1 MLGNTVRK
9 GLSALVS
16 TMPHTTVYAA
26 EHALPVAVA
35 RMQADFEF
43 STCRYRLLLVYGFIQ
58 TRSRYKPQALHLG
71 ADPQRLTFLRPR
83 WGLGSQPPTCP
94 RVAGA
99 LHGMSWPWRCRCSR
113 ALPAASSLRAVAD
126 GEKAA
131 GDESC
136 RWSKQH
142 GQTGSTSAARTCSHV
157 HCWCHAA
164 PATLLRLRPFM
175 SSSESEGPSPV
186 VWGTARGVGTGV
198 GAMTGGGAG
207 WAAAAAGTTA
217 DATGVGG
224 GAASCGA
231 A

>member
-136 RWSKQH
+136 KVVKATWSDRLHVSRQDLF
-142 GQTGSTSAARTCSHV
+142 TC
-157 HCWCHAA
+157 A
-164 PATLLRLRPFM
+164 LLVPC
-175 SSSESEGPSPV
+175 SSSYL
-186 VWGTARGVGTGV
+186 
-198 GAMTGGGAG
+198 
-207 WAAAAAGTTA
+207 AALAALY
-217 DATGVGG
+217 VFVRI
-224 GAASCGA
+224 
-231 A
+231 